1 MKVVIWELNES
12 SLFLSCFAVWKHGV
26 WWREIQFP
34 YSPIRPFQSFVLCK
48 FLLVNTRQIKNADYT
63 LLTVFWERFCGNM
76 IITTPF
82 IFLIPLF
89 IKGSQWLRCARDHA
103 RVWLLDVGGRL
114 PLFDGGPTSGPHP
127 GQILWTDHWYA
138 PKIIMARKT
147 QYRIFTKKWQL
158 YKRF

>member
-63 LLTVFWERFCGNM
+63 LSYCLLRTILWQHDNYN
-76 IITTPF
+76 
-82 IFLIPLF
+82 LIPLF

-138 PKIIMARKT
+138 RKIIMARKT

>member
-1 MKVVIWELNES
+1 M
-12 SLFLSCFAVWKHGV
+12 
-26 WWREIQFP
+26 
-34 YSPIRPFQSFVLCK
+34 PIIPC
-48 FLLVNTRQIKNADYT
+48 
-63 LLTVFWERFCGNM
+63 LTVFWELFCGNM

-103 RVWLLDVGGRL
+103 RVWLLNVGGRL

-158 YKRF
+158 YKHFLNFNFLSILELHFLAKRNQCLNKFK

>member
-63 LLTVFWERFCGNM
+63 LSYCLLRTILWQHDNYNSFYILDSSVHKRVAM
-76 IITTPF
+76 IMLCTWSRESLATWRGRTPTF
-82 IFLIPLF
+82 
-89 IKGSQWLRCARDHA
+89 
-103 RVWLLDVGGRL
+103 VWRRTY
-114 PLFDGGPTSGPHP
+114 FRTTSGPNTVNWSLVCTKNHY
-127 GQILWTDHWYA
+127 GTENTISN
-138 PKIIMARKT
+138 
-147 QYRIFTKKWQL
+147 IF
-158 YKRF
+158 